1 MPAGQPTKYRP
12 EMAEQAYK
20 LSLLGHTDEQ
30 LAKFFEVA
38 VATIYNWKNEHPE
51 FLESIK
57 NGKEVADGEIVMTL
71 RKRAMGY
78 EVTEEKVE
86 ESGEGGA
93 NGKKVTIT
101 EKHIPPDT
109 TAMIFWLKNRQPKQ
123 WRDKQEVDHSSSDGT
138 MSPST
143 KELSDEELEE
153 KLKSYG
159 IVKP

>member
-1 MPAGQPTKYRP
+1 MPAGRPTSYKP

-30 LAKFFEVA
+30 LAKFFEVH
-38 VATIYNWKNEHPE
+38 VSSIYEWKNVHPE
-51 FLESIK
+51 FSDAIK
-57 NGKEVADGEIVMTL
+57 NGKEVADAEIVMTL

-86 ESGEGGA
+86 ESGEGA
-93 NGKKVTIT
+93 SAGKKVTVT

-138 MSPST
+138 MSPQG
-143 KELSDEELEE
+143 SDVTDALKRKYE
-153 KLKSYG
+153 KG
-159 IVKP
+159 E

>member
-12 EMAEQAYK
+12 EMAAQAYK

-38 VATIYNWKNEHPE
+38 VATIYNWKNEYPE

-57 NGKEVADGEIVMTL
+57 NGKEVADAEIVMTL

-78 EVTEEKVE
+78 EVTEEKTE
-86 ESGEGGA
+86 ESEHGL
-93 NGKKVTIT
+93 KKTVAG
-101 EKHIPPDT
+101 KHIPPDT

-123 WRDKQEVDHSSSDGT
+123 WRDKQEVDHSSSDGS

>member
-1 MPAGQPTKYRP
+1 MPGGRPTSYLP

-30 LAKFFEVA
+30 LSRFFEVHLS
-38 VATIYNWKNEHPE
+38 TIYEWKNVHPE
-51 FLESIK
+51 FSDAIK

-86 ESGEGGA
+86 ESGEGA
-93 NGKKVTIT
+93 SAGKKVTIT

-123 WRDKQEVDHSSSDGT
+123 WRDKQEVDHSSADGS
-138 MSPST
+138 MSPKGGDVT
-143 KELSDEELEE
+143 EALKRKYEKDE
-153 KLKSYG
+153 
-159 IVKP
+159 